1 MNQQNKQAKKIR
13 NSDSDYKAED
23 EGSASDNSSW
33 RKYKKAT
40 FNLKL
45 TKKRNNLK
53 CHQIIRPHRY
63 PLALRAQA
71 HSGSVLRAYPYGG
84 CGGNLLKLLVYAGQG
99 AHSYRWLTY
108 QSSPLCEAEAHQGY
122 SKTARHCHS

>member
-45 TKKRNNLK
+45 TKKE
-53 CHQIIRPHRY
+53 IIENAIKSFVPIGTHLRY
-63 PLALRAQA
+63 EP
-71 HSGSVLRAYPYGG
+71 
-84 CGGNLLKLLVYAGQG
+84 KLTQDLYSELI
-99 AHSYRWLTY
+99 HMDD
-108 QSSPLCEAEAHQGY
+108 AEEI
-122 SKTARHCHS
+122 CLNF